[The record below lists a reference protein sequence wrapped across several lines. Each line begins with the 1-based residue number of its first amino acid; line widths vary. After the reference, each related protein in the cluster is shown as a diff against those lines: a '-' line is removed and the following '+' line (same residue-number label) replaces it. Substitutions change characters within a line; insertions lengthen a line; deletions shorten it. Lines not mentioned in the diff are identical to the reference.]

1 MVNNY
6 HSEPPKREPFKSP
19 EPVQEF
25 KDYSLISIPPKA
37 CRNIYV
43 SHIVSPGE
51 FYCQIEEDSTK
62 LQLLMKNIEDIYAV
76 ETDDLN
82 LSNFAVDVPCCA
94 VYEDGVWYRGKIKK
108 VGVDTCDIF
117 FVDYGNTDSIPKS
130 KIKKIRNDLFRWP
143 SQCVCCKAFNISPKS
158 GDWND
163 KEINAFID
171 KALDKSFI
179 AQFVECDSN
188 NCYAVNLFSIDQLGN
203 NIFNKEFVNLG
214 YGRLQDT
221 NTSIIMNPRSAS
233 TNLSF
238 NAVDIEI
245 NSSEAVQV
253 FYGLNPGEI
262 FCQLKSYEQEFK
274 QMMIKMQNYYKNV
287 SEAESLIDRPHQG
300 MICAAQFSLDS
311 AWYRAE
317 IKKVETNKLIVFYVD
332 YGNSEK
338 VDRKKVRCII
348 QEYTILPVQ
357 AIKCRIRGIKPP
369 GKSWTINNNL
379 GKYFEGNAVCKF
391 IAKEEDAYLVDITC
405 NQKDVAQLLISD
417 GLAASDGSIVQ
428 TVEPKRVQAEVPKF
442 NEKPSPGLD
451 MSRISQKVAER
462 NDGFT
467 QGQLISVTI
476 SFIENPLK
484 FWCQLLDESDIL
496 NELVE
501 KIENT
506 VTEYP
511 PLTSSSLKIGSYCMA
526 QYSEDEA
533 WYRAQII
540 SCESED
546 TCKVFF
552 IDYGN
557 SEDVSLSQVIIFI
570 FFSLPKVQGYHDL
583 NHLCFLEQL
592 KYIILCFIAI

>member
-1 MVNNY
+1 M
-6 HSEPPKREPFKSP
+6 
-19 EPVQEF
+19 
-25 KDYSLISIPPKA
+25 
-37 CRNIYV
+37 
-43 SHIVSPGE
+43 SPGE

-62 LQLLMKNIEDIYAV
+62 LQSLMKTIEDIYAI
-76 ETDDLN
+76 EADNLN
-82 LSNFAVDVPCCA
+82 LSNFAVDTPCCA
-94 VYEDGVWYRGKIKK
+94 VYDDGAWYRGKIKK
-108 VGVDTCDIF
+108 VDADTCDIF
-117 FVDYGNTDSIPKS
+117 FVDYGNTDPIPKS
-130 KIKKIRNDLFRWP
+130 KIKKIKADLFRWP
-143 SQCVCCKAFNISPKS
+143 SQSVCCKAFNVSPKFE
-158 GDWND
+158 DWND
-163 KEINAFID
+163 EEINAFID

-188 NCYAVNLFSIDQLGN
+188 NCYAVNLFSIDKLGN

-238 NAVDIEI
+238 NAPDIEI
-245 NSSEAVQV
+245 SSSEAVQV

-262 FCQLKSYEQEFK
+262 FCQLKSCEQEFK

-317 IKKVETNKLIVFYVD
+317 IKKVESNKLIIFYVD

-338 VDRKKVRCII
+338 VDRKKARCII

-379 GKYFEGNAVCKF
+379 GKYFEGNTVCKF
-391 IAKEEDAYLVDITC
+391 ISKEEDAYLVDLIC

-417 GLAASDGSIVQ
+417 GLAASDGSIVPIGE
-428 TVEPKRVQAEVPKF
+428 TKRVQAEVPKF
-442 NEKPSPGLD
+442 NEKVSPGIGE
-451 MSRISQKVAER
+451 SGIIQKVTER

-506 VTEYP
+506 VIEYP
-511 PLTSSSLKIGSYCMA
+511 SLTPSSLRIGSYCMA

-533 WYRAQII
+533 WYRARII
-540 SCESED
+540 SCESGE
-546 TCKVFF
+546 TYKVFF

-557 SEDVSLSQVIIFI
+557 SEDVSLSQVLFSDIFI
-570 FFSLPKVQGYHDL
+570 FQMFRYKLM
-583 NHLCFLEQL
+583 
-592 KYIILCFIAI
+592 